1 MDPYNEHDRKVLSPV
16 DVPKTP
22 DDEERVAPPEAVEEE
37 SGIERDPTTEEE
49 TGDETTLI
57 DHLSELR
64 GQLMKSALVFLTFLI
79 LVFSTIHWWFPFIT
93 KGEELVILGPLEVIK
108 FYSTISFALALGL
121 SLPWVIHFLWQFVA
135 PGLEEKEASFLK
147 LYAPVMGLLFIGG
160 LAFGFYV
167 VHPLSYHFLLKLG
180 AINFDL
186 MITAEQY
193 VTFLLFTTLP
203 LGFLFELP
211 VAVLF
216 LASIGLITSDNLTQ
230 ARKWAY
236 VTIAVVS
243 AVITPPDFISQLIVL
258 IPMAILYEASVA
270 IVKRMERAEQRKEAT
285 E

>member
-1 MDPYNEHDRKVLSPV
+1 
-16 DVPKTP
+16 
-22 DDEERVAPPEAVEEE
+22 
-37 SGIERDPTTEEE
+37 
-49 TGDETTLI
+49 
-57 DHLSELR
+57 
-64 GQLMKSALVFLTFLI
+64 
-79 LVFSTIHWWFPFIT
+79 
-93 KGEELVILGPLEVIK
+93 
-108 FYSTISFALALGL
+108 
-121 SLPWVIHFLWQFVA
+121 
-135 PGLEEKEASFLK
+135 
-147 LYAPVMGLLFIGG
+147 MGLLFIGG